1 MQRVDFSGEK
11 PIFLQ
16 IAEGLEDAVLS
27 GALPEGGQLPSITE
41 LSVQYTINPATAL
54 KGINLLVDQKVA
66 YKKRGV
72 GMFVAEGARAVL
84 QKKRQ
89 EDFSG
94 RFVTAMVA
102 EARRLEIGRQELLDM
117 VALEFD
123 SAEKGRVG
131 NGNTSAEHF

>member
-1 MQRVDFSGEK
+1 MHKVDLNNEK
-11 PIFLQ
+11 PIFMQ

-54 KGINLLVDQKVA
+54 KGINLLVDQGVA

-72 GMFVAEGARAVL
+72 GMFVAGGARAIL

-89 EDFSG
+89 GEFTA
-94 RFVTAMVA
+94 RFAAPMAAEAKRLGISREGLLGLVA
-102 EARRLEIGRQELLDM
+102 E
-117 VALEFD
+117 EFD
-123 SAEKGRVG
+123 KL
-131 NGNTSAEHF
+131 